1 MNETHVSII
10 MPAHNAAKY
19 LRQAVDSVLAQTY
32 SNWELLLVN
41 DGSNDA
47 TFNIAKEY
55 AARDKRVILIE
66 TQSQKPIGVARA
78 RELAINAAQGRYMA
92 FLDSDDWWQEDKL
105 QKQVHFMQ
113 QTGAG
118 MTHHDCTIC
127 TEDGTIKRP
136 VISPAKIT
144 YQDMLLGKRVWTLS
158 VMIDT
163 KKYGKPALQ
172 ENMNWRSSDLV
183 FWLHILRINAT
194 NACSV
199 NVPDAHGYYRLTTDS
214 LSSKK
219 LKMAKSVWHILR
231 NQEKLP
237 LHHAAYCFFRYAL
250 HSVLKRKFR

>member
-1 MNETHVSII
+1 MNEIHVSII

-19 LRQAVDSVLAQTY
+19 IRQALDSVLAQTY

-41 DGSNDA
+41 DGSNDT
-47 TFNIAKEY
+47 TFDIAKEY

-78 RELAINAAQGRYMA
+78 RELAINAAQGRYIG

-127 TEDGTIKRP
+127 TVDGVIKCP
-136 VISPAKIT
+136 VISPAKAT
-144 YQDMLLGKRVWTLS
+144 YHDMLLGKRVWTLS

-163 KKYGKPALQ
+163 QKYGKPSFAKGILS
-172 ENMNWRSSDLV
+172 EDLAG
-183 FWLHILRINAT
+183 WLYLLRKNA
-194 NACSV
+194 
-199 NVPDAHGYYRLTTDS
+199 PDARSINVTDARGYYRLTCGS
-214 LSSKK
+214 LSSQKIR
-219 LKMAKSVWHILR
+219 MAKSVWHILR
-231 NQEKLP
+231 SQEKLP
-237 LHHAAYCFFRYAL
+237 LPYAAYCFFRYAL